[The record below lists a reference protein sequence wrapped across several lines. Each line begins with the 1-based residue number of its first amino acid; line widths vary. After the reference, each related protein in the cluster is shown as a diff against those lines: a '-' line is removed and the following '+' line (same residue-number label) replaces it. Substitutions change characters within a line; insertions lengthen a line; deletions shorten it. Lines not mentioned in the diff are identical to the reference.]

1 MLFIFNNLKSF
12 RIREIKQFSN
22 MTDPRFERKKL
33 HQLMDIIVLTV
44 CASLS
49 GAEGWEAIEE
59 FGHNKLDWLRQFVPL
74 KNGIPSHD
82 CLAYVISRLSPKE
95 FQRCF
100 IDWVNAIREVI
111 PDEVI
116 AIDGKT
122 ARRSHDRKRGQNP
135 LHMVSAWGCANGLVL
150 GQEATEEKSN
160 EITAI
165 PKLLALLEL
174 KGCIV
179 TIDAMGCQRTIAE
192 QIVDQ
197 GGDYCLG
204 LKGNLFQQEESKLSM
219 KKKRLKAAWNDR
231 YRAKLLF
238 VQ

>member
-1 MLFIFNNLKSF
+1 M
-12 RIREIKQFSN
+12 
-22 MTDPRFERKKL
+22 
-33 HQLMDIIVLTV
+33 
-44 CASLS
+44 
-49 GAEGWEAIEE
+49 
-59 FGHNKLDWLRQFVPL
+59 
-74 KNGIPSHD
+74 
-82 CLAYVISRLSPKE
+82 
-95 FQRCF
+95 
-100 IDWVNAIREVI
+100 
-111 PDEVI
+111 
-116 AIDGKT
+116 
-122 ARRSHDRKRGQNP
+122 
-135 LHMVSAWGCANGLVL
+135 L

-231 YRAKLLF
+231 YRDKLLF
-238 VQ
+238 VHYF

>member
-1 MLFIFNNLKSF
+1 
-12 RIREIKQFSN
+12 
-22 MTDPRFERKKL
+22 
-33 HQLMDIIVLTV
+33 MDIIVLTV
-44 CASLS
+44 CALLS

-59 FGHNKLDWLRQFVPL
+59 FGQNKLDWLRQFVPL

-100 IDWVNAIREVI
+100 MDWVNAIRKVI
-111 PDEVI
+111 PNEVI

-122 ARRSHDRKRGQNP
+122 ARGSHDRKRGQNP
-135 LHMVSAWGCANGLVL
+135 LHMVSAWGCTKRLVL
-150 GQEATEEKSN
+150 GQGATEEKSN

-179 TIDAMGCQRTIAE
+179 TIDAMGAASARLQ
-192 QIVDQ
+192 
-197 GGDYCLG
+197 
-204 LKGNLFQQEESKLSM
+204 SKSL
-219 KKKRLKAAWNDR
+219 LKA
-231 YRAKLLF
+231 
-238 VQ
+238 VITV

>member
-1 MLFIFNNLKSF
+1 MLPTDCSL
-12 RIREIKQFSN
+12 IKHFSN
-22 MTDPRFERKKL
+22 VTDPRIERKKL
-33 HQLMDIIVLTV
+33 HQSMDIIVLTV

-135 LHMVSAWGCANGLVL
+135 S
-150 GQEATEEKSN
+150 
-160 EITAI
+160 
-165 PKLLALLEL
+165 
-174 KGCIV
+174 
-179 TIDAMGCQRTIAE
+179 
-192 QIVDQ
+192 
-197 GGDYCLG
+197 
-204 LKGNLFQQEESKLSM
+204 
-219 KKKRLKAAWNDR
+219 
-231 YRAKLLF
+231 
-238 VQ
+238 